1 MPEIEK
7 LNHLE
12 ILREEKVRPYDFRSY
27 PNAPRPPVRDRHIH
41 GKKLQRE
48 LKATTDLINEQRQ
61 RLGIEPDK
69 LLIMSMT
76 NQAMPQELLNRML
89 SAFNLSLIEEVSVEN
104 GKLTRILVQFP
115 DGESI
120 SAFECE
126 RVLWEADSREVA
138 ILTYAQRR
146 DIFACI
152 ESIRKV
158 QREDRIGPRLRRKL
172 DSGEP
177 LPDGFFIV
185 DIDIWYNGD
194 RRQITEIERKIKM
207 VLGTVGSAL
216 IGDLFE
222 TPSLLLGRVK
232 VNQYSLEA
240 LLDCDLIA
248 TVDFPLGTVS
258 EEPCELLAAGFEP
271 VLNNNLDANA
281 PLATVLDSGI
291 FSGHPLLNNVI
302 VAEEDFDLVEGTT
315 SDNCGHGTGVAG
327 IVVYGDFRR
336 FIETKVFTPLVRICN
351 AKVMHNDGKGYPT
364 FSPEKR
370 PERIIKEAI
379 EHFHREYGCRVFNLS
394 AGNEDMVYNMGRQM
408 PWAEVLDQLSRELDI
423 VIVVSAGNVS
433 NPEIHNF
440 ASREKLMEKCRDQ
453 LFEPEHRLI
462 DPATAALCVTVGS
475 ITRFDEP
482 ELVNGRSVRLSA
494 GPKNAPSVFTR
505 IGKGVNKAIKP
516 ELVDYGGNFAVH
528 QVMRG
533 NTRWVQND
541 RILMEPTLNHNYS
554 KLFKGFCGTSFAA
567 PRVTHLAARIEW
579 ALEEQIGDKPSA
591 NLIRAMLVNSALL
604 TKEMVEWADQ
614 SADRHCTGK
623 RNLKQERRLRLFGY
637 GKPNGAW
644 LYSGRDHV
652 TLFSEDALNLR
663 TFHLYK
669 IPVPIEFLRLD
680 CNKQINISMAYN
692 PVTRL
697 SRKDYLANNLWFE
710 VYRRIDEAT
719 LAKYKAKKEA
729 GQDDDSEPLP
739 DKFKADFSPGR
750 TEVDS
755 STLQQRVWT
764 KAKTGGK
771 DLIWNE
777 DDPYIYVLVTGKER
791 FKYAE
796 QEQPQPYALVITF
809 SYDGEQDIQLYNK
822 LQQKVRIRERQR
834 ERARTQVGM

>member
-1 MPEIEK
+1 MIEIEK

-12 ILREEKVRPYDFRSY
+12 IMREDTVRPYHFPPY
-27 PNAPRPPVRDRHIH
+27 PSAPRPPIRNRHIH
-41 GKKLQRE
+41 GKKLERE
-48 LKATTDLINEQRQ
+48 IKTTTDSINEQRQ
-61 RLGIEPDK
+61 KLGIEPDK
-69 LLIMSMT
+69 LLIISMT
-76 NQAMPQELLNRML
+76 NQAMPQIHLNRML
-89 SAFNLSLIEEVSVEN
+89 NAFKLSLIEEISVEN
-104 GKLTRILVQFP
+104 GKFTRILVQFP
-115 DGESI
+115 DSESI
-120 SAFECE
+120 SAFDRE
-126 RVLWEADSREVA
+126 RALWEADAREDA

-152 ESIRKV
+152 ESIRNV

-177 LPDGFFIV
+177 LPDGFFIM
-185 DIDIWYNGD
+185 DIDIWYNGE
-194 RRQITEIERKIKM
+194 RKQITEIERNIKT

-222 TPSLLLGRVK
+222 TQSLLLGRVK

-240 LLDCDLIA
+240 LLNCDLIA
-248 TVDFPLGTVS
+248 TVDFPMGTVA
-258 EEPCELLAAGFEP
+258 EEPCELLAADFEP
-271 VLNNNLDANA
+271 VINNNLDVNA
-281 PLATVLDSGI
+281 PLATVLDSGV
-291 FSGHPLLNNVI
+291 FSGHPLLKNVI
-302 VAEEDFDLVEGTT
+302 VAEEDFDRVEETPM
-315 SDNCGHGTGVAG
+315 DNCGHGTGVAG
-327 IVVYGDFRR
+327 IVVYGDFHKC
-336 FIETKVFTPLVRICN
+336 IETKVFTPLVRICN
-351 AKVMHNDGKGYPT
+351 AKVMHNNGSGRPI
-364 FSPEKR
+364 FSQRERPEK
-370 PERIIKEAI
+370 IVKEAI
-379 EHFHREYGCRVFNLS
+379 EYFHREYGCRIFNLS
-394 AGNEDMVYNMGRQM
+394 AGDEDMVYNMGRQM

-423 VIVVSAGNVS
+423 VIIVSAGNVS
-433 NPEIHNF
+433 DPRIHNF
-440 ASREKLMEKCRDQ
+440 SNREELMEKCRDQ
-453 LFEPEHRLI
+453 LFEPEHKLI

-482 ELVNGRSVRLSA
+482 ELVDGRSARLST

-533 NTRWVQND
+533 DTRWVKND
-541 RILMEPTLNHNYS
+541 RILMEPTLNHNHS
-554 KLFKGFCGTSFAA
+554 KLFKGYCGTSFAA
-567 PRVTHLAARIEW
+567 ARVTHLAARIER

-591 NLIRAMLVNSALL
+591 NLMRAMLVNSASL
-604 TKEMVEWADQ
+604 TKEMVEWAEQ
-614 SADRHCTGK
+614 ATDRHYTGK
-623 RNLKQERRLRLFGY
+623 KNLKQERRLRLLGY
-637 GKPNGAW
+637 GRPNDTW
-644 LYSGRDHV
+644 LYSGRNHV
-652 TLFSEDALNLR
+652 TLFSEDALDLR

-669 IPVPIEFLRLD
+669 IPVPIEFLRLN
-680 CNKQINISMAYN
+680 CGKQIIISMAYN

-739 DKFKADFSPGR
+739 DEYRADFSPGY
-750 TEVDS
+750 TVVEN
-755 STLQQRVWT
+755 STLQQRVW
-764 KAKTGGK
+764 AKSNRGGN

-809 SYDGEQDIQLYNK
+809 SYDGDQDIQLYNK
-822 LQQKVRIRERQR
+822 LQQEVRIRERQR
-834 ERARTQVGM
+834 ERARTQVRM

>member
-48 LKATTDLINEQRQ
+48 LKATTNLINAQRQ

-755 STLQQRVWT
+755 STLQQRIWT

-809 SYDGEQDIQLYNK
+809 SYDGDQDIQLYNK
-822 LQQKVRIRERQR
+822 
-834 ERARTQVGM
+834 